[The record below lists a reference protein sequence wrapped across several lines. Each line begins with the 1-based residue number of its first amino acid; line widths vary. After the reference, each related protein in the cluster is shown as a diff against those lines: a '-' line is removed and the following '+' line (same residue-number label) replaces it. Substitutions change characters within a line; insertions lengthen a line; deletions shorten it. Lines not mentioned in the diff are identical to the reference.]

1 MAKLDT
7 CFIPD
12 LTKSKT
18 NEQAV
23 FRGTNYRISVLSERL
38 IRMEY
43 SVNGHFSD
51 NLTTLVSNR
60 NFRVPTF
67 KVQQDEKYI
76 SITTNYF
83 SFQYLKNKPF
93 LGPKFAPDNNLRVTL
108 NNTDK
113 IWFYGQA
120 EARNFKGGAVSLDN
134 YKGKINLDK
143 GLYSTDG
150 FVLLDDSNNMEID
163 IDGF

>member
-93 LGPKFAPDNNLRVTL
+93 LGPKFAPDNNLRV
-108 NNTDK
+108 NT
-113 IWFYGQA
+113 
-120 EARNFKGGAVSLDN
+120 
-134 YKGKINLDK
+134 
-143 GLYSTDG
+143 
-150 FVLLDDSNNMEID
+150 
-163 IDGF
+163 